1 MTNGL
6 VTLNGLTDKQLVTVL
21 EAKIHH
27 EGKVFFNPQQ
37 VQQVPAPQPNPQGKT
52 LNNNVVV
59 SWHNEEGFKAAIELQ
74 ANLAGHK
81 IVPVEIVEVI
91 EVVA

>member
-1 MTNGL
+1 MTNGS
-6 VTLNGLTDKQLVTVL
+6 VTLNGVTDKQLVAVL

-37 VQQVPAPQPNPQGKT
+37 VQQVPAQQPNPEGKT

-74 ANLAGHK
+74 ARLAGHK
-81 IVPVEIVEVI
+81 
-91 EVVA
+91 VVAIEEVA